1 MNKKFLSAVLF
12 GALLASTTG
21 TFTSCKDYD
30 DDINGLSE
38 RVDAIEKTLADL
50 NTKFGSLAYVKS
62 VSFAGGELVVTDQDG
77 KPERFSIPD
86 KNTTYSLEINQS
98 TEGDATT
105 VTIVL
110 KDGDGKV
117 VSSKSFTLT
126 DKDTITEDTT
136 LDPSLFWIDEN
147 GVIWYGLKT
156 DKDNCIKTGVTVP
169 LHDKTSVAIV
179 ETKVGEA
186 GPVVGWDITIDN
198 VTTHLSVLDALSIT
212 SFSWIPEDYYNG
224 IEAVAFGSYSYNK
237 VVGTANADTTYTAT
251 GDETLSS
258 FPGEANFYINPSSA
272 SLAQIRGGAEG
283 ATVLYKGAT
292 NHTTRSADIDAKA
305 TLSMSD
311 GILTASIVADMN
323 HAETAAEK
331 LDMLALRMT
340 ATNGQTFTTNYFA
353 VYNQE
358 EEVSFTLVDNC
369 KLEGKAIQETDKLA
383 TKWSDVKGQ
392 TAKIDANNVAL
403 AGNAHLVQALSYKD
417 AKEGVDLNE
426 YVAVA
431 MTKGDESE
439 IVNLAAKKL
448 SIEYVLCKY
457 DVDGTDQIN
466 YAILNGSTLKATNYE
481 DDSETCIGKTP
492 IVKAIVKDTNND
504 NAVVAVAYIKF
515 LYVGN
520 EWTVSKN
527 FIAPVSETKVLDWD
541 CFEDPVM
548 TSTTTVKYMS
558 TEVYP
563 KVGSELGLTA
573 LSKKEFA
580 TIYQFVAEQGDVPTE
595 FKSANIISITEI
607 AGAEN
612 NADNRQVK
620 FDIDEDAIKKVN
632 KDGTYTFYGVY
643 KKTDAAAAASSQYRQ
658 YPVYVAIPFVVKVQ
672 NYPTLANGRIKNVN
686 DYRIAQAWENGFA
699 ICKGSKETDNGAAL
713 YLDLNEA
720 IDLTAFK
727 TANNAV
733 KYELNIV
740 DPATGAVAMLGNEWC
755 NTHGA
760 NLDWIVLTKQ
770 LTNEEE
776 VIVPVKVYAVLCN
789 NDKIETGTVNV
800 KFVNPAKISLSKD
813 IINVKDGTEAYTT
826 EDLKKY
832 ITITSSKD
840 SSVELYK
847 DGALTTAGEK
857 ILGKSANVTINLA
870 KGSVIPTQWEN
881 KFTLNVTAGTV
892 TWNLEGQNTL
902 AKGQNATCDITFTIE
917 YGKVKPNQAL
927 PSCSNSSPVLGG
939 GKLTGKFTI
948 KAWNAEEF
956 PTE

>member
-105 VTIVL
+105 VTVIL

-126 DKDTITEDTT
+126 DKDTITDT
-136 LDPSLFWIDEN
+136 LDPSLFWMDES

-212 SFSWIPEDYYNG
+212 SFSWIPKDYYNG

-237 VVGTANADTTYTAT
+237 VVGTETADTTYTAT

-272 SLAQIRGGAEG
+272 SLAQIKGGAEG

-292 NHTTRSADIDAKA
+292 NHTTRADIGATA
-305 TLSMSD
+305 TLSKTD
-311 GILTASIVADMN
+311 GILTASIVGDMN
-323 HAETAAEK
+323 QAETDPNA

-340 ATNGQTFTTNYFA
+340 TTNGQTFTTNYFA
-353 VYNQE
+353 VYNQK

-369 KLEGKAIQETDKLA
+369 KLEGEAIKDADKLS
-383 TKWSDVKGQ
+383 TQWSNVKEQ
-392 TAKIDANNVAL
+392 AAVIDANNVAES
-403 AGNAHLVQALSYKD
+403 GNAHLVQALQYNE
-417 AKEGVDLNE
+417 AIAGVDLNK

-431 MTKGDESE
+431 MTKGDKSE

-457 DVDGTDQIN
+457 DVEGTDQIN
-466 YAILNGSTLKATNYE
+466 YATLEGSTLKAVNYE
-481 DDSETCIGKTP
+481 GVNMSCIGKTP
-492 IVKAIVKDTNND
+492 IVKAIVKDTNNG

-527 FIAPVSETKVLDWD
+527 YTAPVSETKVLDWD
-541 CFEDPVM
+541 CFEDPAM
-548 TSTTTVKYMS
+548 NYTTTVKYMS

-563 KVGSELGLTA
+563 KVGSELGLNA

-580 TIYQFVAEQGDVPTE
+580 TIYQFVADQADVPTE
-595 FKSANIISITEI
+595 FKSTNITSITEI
-607 AGAEN
+607 TGTEN

-620 FDIDEDAIKKVN
+620 FDIDEDAIKEVN

-658 YPVYVAIPFVVKVQ
+658 YPVYVAIPYVVKVQ

-733 KYELNIV
+733 KYELDIV
-740 DPATGAVAMLGNEWC
+740 DPETGAVAMLGNEWC

-760 NLDWIVLTKQ
+760 DLDWIVLKKQ

-800 KFVNPAKISLSKD
+800 KFVNPAKVSLSKN

-857 ILGKSANVTINLA
+857 ILGKSANVSINLA

-881 KFTLNVTAGTV
+881 KFTLNADGTV

-917 YGKVKPNQAL
+917 YGKVKPSQVITD
-927 PSCSNSSPVLGG
+927 CTETSPVLGG

-948 KAWNAEEF
+948 KAWNADEF
-956 PTE
+956 PVE

>member
-105 VTIVL
+105 VTVIL

-126 DKDTITEDTT
+126 DKDTITDT
-136 LDPSLFWIDEN
+136 LDPSLFWMDES

-212 SFSWIPEDYYNG
+212 SFSWIPKDYYNG
-224 IEAVAFGSYSYNK
+224 IEAVAFGSYSYSK
-237 VVGTANADTTYTAT
+237 VVGTETADTTYTAT

-272 SLAQIRGGAEG
+272 SLAQIKGGAEG

-292 NHTTRSADIDAKA
+292 NHTTRADIGATA
-305 TLSMSD
+305 TLSKTD
-311 GILTASIVADMN
+311 GILTASIVGDMN
-323 HAETAAEK
+323 QAETDPNA

-340 ATNGQTFTTNYFA
+340 TTNGQTFTTNYFA
-353 VYNQE
+353 VYNQK

-369 KLEGKAIQETDKLA
+369 KLEGEAIKDADKLS
-383 TKWSDVKGQ
+383 TQWSNVKEQ
-392 TAKIDANNVAL
+392 AAVIDANNVAES
-403 AGNAHLVQALSYKD
+403 GNAHLVQALQYNE
-417 AKEGVDLNE
+417 AIAGVDLNK

-431 MTKGDESE
+431 MTKGDKSE

-457 DVDGTDQIN
+457 DVEGTDQIN
-466 YAILNGSTLKATNYE
+466 YATLEGSTLKAVNYE
-481 DDSETCIGKTP
+481 GVNMSCIGKTP
-492 IVKAIVKDTNND
+492 IVKAIVKDTNNG

-527 FIAPVSETKVLDWD
+527 YTAPVSETKVLDWD
-541 CFEDPVM
+541 CFEDPAM
-548 TSTTTVKYMS
+548 NYTTTVKYMS

-563 KVGSELGLTA
+563 KVGSELGLNA

-580 TIYQFVAEQGDVPTE
+580 TIYQFVADQADVPTE
-595 FKSANIISITEI
+595 FKSTNITSITEI
-607 AGAEN
+607 TGAEN

-620 FDIDEDAIKKVN
+620 FDIDEDAIKEVN

-658 YPVYVAIPFVVKVQ
+658 YPVYVAIPYVVKVQ

-733 KYELNIV
+733 KYELDIV
-740 DPATGAVAMLGNEWC
+740 DPETGAVAMLGNEWC

-760 NLDWIVLTKQ
+760 DLDWIVLKKQ

-813 IINVKDGTEAYTT
+813 IINVQDGIEAYTT

-847 DGALTTAGEK
+847 DGALTEAGKK
-857 ILGKSANVTINLA
+857 ILGVEANVTINLA

-881 KFTLNVTAGTV
+881 KFTLNTDGTV

-917 YGKVKPNQAL
+917 YGKVKPSQVIKDCVL
-927 PSCSNSSPVLGG
+927 TTPVLGG

-948 KAWNAEEF
+948 KAWNADEF
-956 PTE
+956 PVE

>member
-105 VTIVL
+105 VTVIL

-126 DKDTITEDTT
+126 DKDTITDT
-136 LDPSLFWIDEN
+136 LDPSLFWMDES

-212 SFSWIPEDYYNG
+212 SFSWIPKDYYNG

-237 VVGTANADTTYTAT
+237 VVGTETADTTYTAT

-272 SLAQIRGGAEG
+272 SLAQIKGGAEG

-292 NHTTRSADIDAKA
+292 NHTTRADIGATA
-305 TLSMSD
+305 TLSKTD
-311 GILTASIVADMN
+311 GILTASIVGDMN
-323 HAETAAEK
+323 QAETDPNA

-340 ATNGQTFTTNYFA
+340 TTNGQTFTTNYFA
-353 VYNQE
+353 VYNQK

-369 KLEGKAIQETDKLA
+369 KLEGEAIKDADKLS
-383 TKWSDVKGQ
+383 TQWSNVKEQ
-392 TAKIDANNVAL
+392 AAVIDANNVAES
-403 AGNAHLVQALSYKD
+403 GNAHLVQALQYNE
-417 AKEGVDLNE
+417 AIAGVDLNK

-431 MTKGDESE
+431 MTKGDKSE

-457 DVDGTDQIN
+457 DVEGTDQIN
-466 YAILNGSTLKATNYE
+466 YATLEGSTLKAVNYE
-481 DDSETCIGKTP
+481 GVNMSCIGKTP
-492 IVKAIVKDTNND
+492 IVKAIVKDTNNG

-527 FIAPVSETKVLDWD
+527 YTAPVSETKVLDWD
-541 CFEDPVM
+541 CFEDPAM
-548 TSTTTVKYMS
+548 NYTTTVKYMS

-563 KVGSELGLTA
+563 KVGSELGLNA

-580 TIYQFVAEQGDVPTE
+580 TIYQFVADQADVPTE
-595 FKSANIISITEI
+595 FKSTNITSITEI
-607 AGAEN
+607 TGAEN

-620 FDIDEDAIKKVN
+620 FDIDEDAIKEVN

-658 YPVYVAIPFVVKVQ
+658 YPVYVAIPYVVKVQ

-733 KYELNIV
+733 KYELDIV
-740 DPATGAVAMLGNEWC
+740 DPETGAVAMLGNEWC

-760 NLDWIVLTKQ
+760 DLDWIVLKKQ

-800 KFVNPAKISLSKD
+800 KFVNPAKVSLSKN

-881 KFTLNVTAGTV
+881 KFTLNADGTV

-917 YGKVKPNQAL
+917 YGKVKPSQVITD
-927 PSCSNSSPVLGG
+927 CTETSPVLGG

-948 KAWNAEEF
+948 KAWNADEF
-956 PTE
+956 PVE

>member
-105 VTIVL
+105 VTVIL

-126 DKDTITEDTT
+126 DKDTITDT
-136 LDPSLFWIDEN
+136 LDPSLFWMDES

-212 SFSWIPEDYYNG
+212 SFSWIPKDYYNG

-237 VVGTANADTTYTAT
+237 VVGTETADTTYTAT

-272 SLAQIRGGAEG
+272 SLAQIKGGAEG

-292 NHTTRSADIDAKA
+292 NHTTRADIGATA
-305 TLSMSD
+305 TLSKTD
-311 GILTASIVADMN
+311 GILTASIVGDMN
-323 HAETAAEK
+323 QAETDPNA

-340 ATNGQTFTTNYFA
+340 TTNGQTFTTNYFA
-353 VYNQE
+353 VYNQK

-369 KLEGKAIQETDKLA
+369 KLEGEAIKDADKLS
-383 TKWSDVKGQ
+383 TQWSNVKEQ
-392 TAKIDANNVAL
+392 AAVIDANNVAES
-403 AGNAHLVQALSYKD
+403 GNAHLVQALQYNE
-417 AKEGVDLNE
+417 AIAGVDLNK

-431 MTKGDESE
+431 MTKGDKSE

-457 DVDGTDQIN
+457 DVEGTDQIN
-466 YAILNGSTLKATNYE
+466 YATLEGSTLKAVNYE
-481 DDSETCIGKTP
+481 GVNMSCIGKTP
-492 IVKAIVKDTNND
+492 IVKAIVKDTNNG

-527 FIAPVSETKVLDWD
+527 YTAPVSETKVLDWD
-541 CFEDPVM
+541 CFEDPAM
-548 TSTTTVKYMS
+548 NYTTTVKYMS

-563 KVGSELGLTA
+563 KVGSELGLNA

-580 TIYQFVAEQGDVPTE
+580 TIYQFVADQADVPTE
-595 FKSANIISITEI
+595 FKSTNITSITEI
-607 AGAEN
+607 TGAEN

-620 FDIDEDAIKKVN
+620 FDIDEDAIKEVN

-658 YPVYVAIPFVVKVQ
+658 YPVYVAIPYVVKVQ

-733 KYELNIV
+733 KYELDIV
-740 DPATGAVAMLGNEWC
+740 DPETGAVAMLGNEWC

-760 NLDWIVLTKQ
+760 DLDWIVLKKQ

-813 IINVKDGTEAYTT
+813 IINVQDGIEAYTT

-847 DGALTTAGEK
+847 DGALTEAGKK
-857 ILGKSANVTINLA
+857 ILGVEANVTINLA

-881 KFTLNVTAGTV
+881 KFTLNTDGTV

-917 YGKVKPNQAL
+917 YGKVKPSQVIKDCVL
-927 PSCSNSSPVLGG
+927 TTPVLGG

-948 KAWNAEEF
+948 KAWNADEF
-956 PTE
+956 PVE

>member
-105 VTIVL
+105 VTVIL

-126 DKDTITEDTT
+126 DKDTITDT
-136 LDPSLFWIDEN
+136 LDPSLFWMDES

-212 SFSWIPEDYYNG
+212 SFSWIPKDYYNG

-237 VVGTANADTTYTAT
+237 VVGTETADTTYTAT

-272 SLAQIRGGAEG
+272 SLAQIKGGAEG

-292 NHTTRSADIDAKA
+292 NHTTRADIGATA
-305 TLSMSD
+305 TLSKTD
-311 GILTASIVADMN
+311 GILTASIVGDMN
-323 HAETAAEK
+323 QAETDPNA

-340 ATNGQTFTTNYFA
+340 TTNGQTFTTNYFA
-353 VYNQE
+353 VYNQK

-369 KLEGKAIQETDKLA
+369 KLEGEAIKDADKLS
-383 TKWSDVKGQ
+383 TQWSNVKEQ
-392 TAKIDANNVAL
+392 AAVIDANNVAES
-403 AGNAHLVQALSYKD
+403 GNAHLVQALQYNE
-417 AKEGVDLNE
+417 AIAGVDLNK

-431 MTKGDESE
+431 MTKGDKSE

-457 DVDGTDQIN
+457 DVEGTDQIN
-466 YAILNGSTLKATNYE
+466 YATLEGSTLKAVNYE
-481 DDSETCIGKTP
+481 GVNMSCIGKTP
-492 IVKAIVKDTNND
+492 IVKAIVKDTNNG

-527 FIAPVSETKVLDWD
+527 YTAPVSETKVLDWD
-541 CFEDPVM
+541 CFEDPAM
-548 TSTTTVKYMS
+548 NYTTTVKYMS

-563 KVGSELGLTA
+563 KVGSELGLNA

-580 TIYQFVAEQGDVPTE
+580 TIYQFVADQADVPTE
-595 FKSANIISITEI
+595 FKSTNITSITEI
-607 AGAEN
+607 TGAEN

-620 FDIDEDAIKKVN
+620 FDIDEDAIKEVN

-643 KKTDAAAAASSQYRQ
+643 KKTDAAAAASSSQYRQ
-658 YPVYVAIPFVVKVQ
+658 YPVYVAIPYVVKVQ

-733 KYELNIV
+733 KYELDIV
-740 DPATGAVAMLGNEWC
+740 DPETGAVAMLGNEWC

-760 NLDWIVLTKQ
+760 DLDWIVLKKQ

-857 ILGKSANVTINLA
+857 ILGKSANVSINLA

-881 KFTLNVTAGTV
+881 KFTLNADGTV

-917 YGKVKPNQAL
+917 YGKVKPSQVITD
-927 PSCSNSSPVLGG
+927 CTETSPVLGG

-948 KAWNAEEF
+948 KAWNADEF
-956 PTE
+956 PVE

>member
-1 MNKKFLSAVLF
+1 M
-12 GALLASTTG
+12 
-21 TFTSCKDYD
+21 
-30 DDINGLSE
+30 
-38 RVDAIEKTLADL
+38 
-50 NTKFGSLAYVKS
+50 
-62 VSFAGGELVVTDQDG
+62 
-77 KPERFSIPD
+77 
-86 KNTTYSLEINQS
+86 
-98 TEGDATT
+98 
-105 VTIVL
+105 
-110 KDGDGKV
+110 

-136 LDPSLFWIDEN
+136 LDPSLFWMDES

-169 LHDKTSVAIV
+169 LHEKTAVTIV
-179 ETKVGEA
+179 ENKVGEA

-212 SFSWIPEDYYNG
+212 SFSWIPKDYYNG

-237 VVGTANADTTYTAT
+237 VVGTETADTTYTAT

-272 SLAQIRGGAEG
+272 SLAQIKGGAEG

-292 NHTTRSADIDAKA
+292 NHTTRADIGATA
-305 TLSMSD
+305 TLSKTD
-311 GILTASIVADMN
+311 GILTASIVGDMN
-323 HAETAAEK
+323 QAETDPNA

-340 ATNGQTFTTNYFA
+340 TTNGQTFTTNYFA
-353 VYNQE
+353 VYNQK

-369 KLEGKAIQETDKLA
+369 KLEGEAIKDADKLS
-383 TKWSDVKGQ
+383 TQWSNVKEQ
-392 TAKIDANNVAL
+392 AAVIDANNVAES
-403 AGNAHLVQALSYKD
+403 GNAHLVQALQYNE
-417 AKEGVDLNE
+417 AIAGVDLNK

-431 MTKGDESE
+431 MTKGGKSE

-457 DVDGTDQIN
+457 DVEGTDQIN
-466 YAILNGSTLKATNYE
+466 YATLEGSTLKAVNYE
-481 DDSETCIGKTP
+481 GVNMSCIGKTP
-492 IVKAIVKDTNND
+492 IVKAIVKDTNNG

-527 FIAPVSETKVLDWD
+527 YTAPVSETKVLDWD
-541 CFEDPVM
+541 CFEDPAM
-548 TSTTTVKYMS
+548 NYTTTVKYMS

-563 KVGSELGLTA
+563 KVGSELGLNA

-580 TIYQFVAEQGDVPTE
+580 TIYQFVADQADVPTE
-595 FKSANIISITEI
+595 FKSTNITSITEI
-607 AGAEN
+607 TGAEN

-620 FDIDEDAIKKVN
+620 FDIDEDAIKEVN

-658 YPVYVAIPFVVKVQ
+658 YPVYVAIPYVVKVQ
-672 NYPTLANGRIKNVN
+672 NYPTLANGRIKDVN

-733 KYELNIV
+733 KYELDIV

-760 NLDWIVLTKQ
+760 DLDWIVLKKQ

-813 IINVKDGTEAYTT
+813 IINVQDGIEAYTT

-840 SSVELYK
+840 SSVELYT
-847 DGALTTAGEK
+847 DGALTEAGKK
-857 ILGKSANVTINLA
+857 ILGVEANVTINLA

-881 KFTLNVTAGTV
+881 KFTLNKNGTV

-902 AKGQNATCDITFTIE
+902 AKGRNATCDITFTIE
-917 YGKVKPNQAL
+917 YGKVKPSQVITD
-927 PSCSNSSPVLGG
+927 CEETSPVLGG

-948 KAWNAEEF
+948 KAWNADEF
-956 PTE
+956 PVE

>member
-105 VTIVL
+105 VTFIL

-136 LDPSLFWIDEN
+136 LDPSLFWMDES

-169 LHDKTSVAIV
+169 LHEKTAVTIV
-179 ETKVGEA
+179 ENKVGEA

-212 SFSWIPEDYYNG
+212 SFSWIPKDYYNG

-237 VVGTANADTTYTAT
+237 VVGTETADTTYTAT

-272 SLAQIRGGAEG
+272 SLAQIKGGAEG

-292 NHTTRSADIDAKA
+292 NHTTRADIGATA
-305 TLSMSD
+305 TLSKTD
-311 GILTASIVADMN
+311 GILTASIVGDMN
-323 HAETAAEK
+323 QAETDPNA

-340 ATNGQTFTTNYFA
+340 TTNGQTFTTNYFA
-353 VYNQE
+353 VYNQK

-369 KLEGKAIQETDKLA
+369 KLEGEAIKDADKLS
-383 TKWSDVKGQ
+383 TQWSNVKEQ
-392 TAKIDANNVAL
+392 AAVIDANNVAES
-403 AGNAHLVQALSYKD
+403 GNAHLVQALQYNE
-417 AKEGVDLNE
+417 AIAGVDLNK

-431 MTKGDESE
+431 MTKGGKSE

-457 DVDGTDQIN
+457 DVEGTDQIN
-466 YAILNGSTLKATNYE
+466 YATLEGSTLKAVNYE
-481 DDSETCIGKTP
+481 GVNMSCIGKTP
-492 IVKAIVKDTNND
+492 IVKAIVKDTNNG

-527 FIAPVSETKVLDWD
+527 YTAPVSETKVLDWD
-541 CFEDPVM
+541 CFEDPAM
-548 TSTTTVKYMS
+548 NYTTTVKYMS

-563 KVGSELGLTA
+563 KVGSELGLNA

-580 TIYQFVAEQGDVPTE
+580 TIYQFVADQADVPTE
-595 FKSANIISITEI
+595 FKSTNITSITEI
-607 AGAEN
+607 TGAEN

-620 FDIDEDAIKKVN
+620 FDIDEDAIKEVN

-658 YPVYVAIPFVVKVQ
+658 YPVYVAIPYVVKVQ
-672 NYPTLANGRIKNVN
+672 NYPTLANGRIKDVN

-733 KYELNIV
+733 KYELDIV

-760 NLDWIVLTKQ
+760 DLDWIVLKKQ

-813 IINVKDGTEAYTT
+813 IINVQDGIEAYTT

-840 SSVELYK
+840 SSVELYT
-847 DGALTTAGEK
+847 DGALTEAGKK
-857 ILGKSANVTINLA
+857 ILGVEANVTINLA

-881 KFTLNVTAGTV
+881 KFTLNKNGTV

-902 AKGQNATCDITFTIE
+902 AKGRNATCDITFTIE
-917 YGKVKPNQAL
+917 YGKVKPSQVITD
-927 PSCSNSSPVLGG
+927 CEETSPVLGG

-948 KAWNAEEF
+948 KAWNADEF
-956 PTE
+956 PVE

>member
-105 VTIVL
+105 VTVIL

-126 DKDTITEDTT
+126 DKDTITDT
-136 LDPSLFWIDEN
+136 LDPSLFWMDES

-169 LHDKTSVAIV
+169 LHEKTAVTIV
-179 ETKVGEA
+179 ENKVGEA

-212 SFSWIPEDYYNG
+212 SFSWIPKDYYNG

-237 VVGTANADTTYTAT
+237 VVGTETADTTYTAT

-272 SLAQIRGGAEG
+272 SLAQIKGGAEG

-292 NHTTRSADIDAKA
+292 NHTTRADIGATA
-305 TLSMSD
+305 TLSKTD
-311 GILTASIVADMN
+311 GILTASIVGDMN
-323 HAETAAEK
+323 QAETDPNA

-340 ATNGQTFTTNYFA
+340 TTNGQTFTTNYFA
-353 VYNQE
+353 VYNQK

-369 KLEGKAIQETDKLA
+369 KLEGETIKDADKLS
-383 TKWSDVKGQ
+383 TQWSNVKEQ
-392 TAKIDANNVAL
+392 AAVIDANNVAES
-403 AGNAHLVQALSYKD
+403 GNAHLVQALQYNE
-417 AKEGVDLNE
+417 AIAGVDLNK

-431 MTKGDESE
+431 MTKGDKSE

-457 DVDGTDQIN
+457 DVEGTDQIN
-466 YAILNGSTLKATNYE
+466 YATLEGSTLKAVNYE
-481 DDSETCIGKTP
+481 GVNMSCIGKTP
-492 IVKAIVKDTNND
+492 IVKAIVKDTNNG

-527 FIAPVSETKVLDWD
+527 YTAPVSETKVLDWD
-541 CFEDPVM
+541 CFENTAM
-548 TSTTTVKYMS
+548 NYTTTVKYMS

-563 KVGSELGLTA
+563 KVGSELGLNA

-580 TIYQFVAEQGDVPTE
+580 TIYQFVANQADVPTE
-595 FKSANIISITEI
+595 FKSTNITSITEI
-607 AGAEN
+607 TGAEN

-620 FDIDEDAIKKVN
+620 FDIDEDAIKEVN
-632 KDGTYTFYGVY
+632 EDGTYTFYGVY

-658 YPVYVAIPFVVKVQ
+658 YPVYVAIPYVVKVQ

-733 KYELNIV
+733 KYELDIV
-740 DPATGAVAMLGNEWC
+740 DPETGAVAMLGNEWC

-760 NLDWIVLTKQ
+760 DLDWIVLKKQ

-813 IINVKDGTEAYTT
+813 IINVQDGIEAYTT
-826 EDLKKY
+826 ENLKKY

-847 DGALTTAGEK
+847 DGALTEAGKK
-857 ILGKSANVTINLA
+857 ILGAEANVTINLV
-870 KGSVIPTQWEN
+870 KGSVNPVQWEN
-881 KFTLNVTAGTV
+881 KFTLNADGTV

-917 YGKVKPNQAL
+917 YGKVKPSQVITD
-927 PSCSNSSPVLGG
+927 CTETSPVLGG

-948 KAWNAEEF
+948 KAWNADEF
-956 PTE
+956 PVE

>member
-1 MNKKFLSAVLF
+1 ML
-12 GALLASTTG
+12 
-21 TFTSCKDYD
+21 
-30 DDINGLSE
+30 
-38 RVDAIEKTLADL
+38 
-50 NTKFGSLAYVKS
+50 
-62 VSFAGGELVVTDQDG
+62 GGELVVTDQDG

-105 VTIVL
+105 VTVIL

-136 LDPSLFWIDEN
+136 LDPSLFWMDES

-169 LHDKTSVAIV
+169 LHEKTAVTIV
-179 ETKVGEA
+179 ENKVGEA

-212 SFSWIPEDYYNG
+212 SFSWIPKDYYNG

-237 VVGTANADTTYTAT
+237 VVGTETADTTYTAT

-272 SLAQIRGGAEG
+272 SLAQIKGGAEG

-292 NHTTRSADIDAKA
+292 NHTTRADIGATA
-305 TLSMSD
+305 TLSKTD
-311 GILTASIVADMN
+311 GILTASIVGDMN
-323 HAETAAEK
+323 QAETDPNA

-340 ATNGQTFTTNYFA
+340 TTNGQTFTTNYFA
-353 VYNQE
+353 VYNQK

-369 KLEGKAIQETDKLA
+369 KLEGEAIKDADKLS
-383 TKWSDVKGQ
+383 TQWSNVKEQ
-392 TAKIDANNVAL
+392 AAVIDANNVAES
-403 AGNAHLVQALSYKD
+403 GNAHLVQALQYNE
-417 AKEGVDLNE
+417 AIAGVDLNK

-431 MTKGDESE
+431 MTKGGKSE

-457 DVDGTDQIN
+457 DVEGTDQIN
-466 YAILNGSTLKATNYE
+466 YATLEGSTLKAVNYE
-481 DDSETCIGKTP
+481 GVNMSCIGKTP
-492 IVKAIVKDTNND
+492 IVKAIVKDTNNG

-527 FIAPVSETKVLDWD
+527 YTAPVSETKVLDWD
-541 CFEDPVM
+541 CFEDPAM
-548 TSTTTVKYMS
+548 NYTTTVKYMS

-563 KVGSELGLTA
+563 KVGSELGLNA

-580 TIYQFVAEQGDVPTE
+580 TIYQFVADQADVPTE
-595 FKSANIISITEI
+595 FKSTNITSITEI
-607 AGAEN
+607 TGAEN

-620 FDIDEDAIKKVN
+620 FDIDEDAIKEVN

-658 YPVYVAIPFVVKVQ
+658 YPVYVAIPYVVKVQ
-672 NYPTLANGRIKNVN
+672 NYPTLANGRIKDVN

-733 KYELNIV
+733 KYELDIV

-760 NLDWIVLTKQ
+760 DLDWIVLKKQ

-813 IINVKDGTEAYTT
+813 IINVQDGIEAYTT

-840 SSVELYK
+840 SSVELYT
-847 DGALTTAGEK
+847 DGALTEAGKK
-857 ILGKSANVTINLA
+857 ILGVEANVTINLA

-881 KFTLNVTAGTV
+881 KFTLNKNGTV

-902 AKGQNATCDITFTIE
+902 AKGRNATCDITFTIE
-917 YGKVKPNQAL
+917 YGKVKPSQVITD
-927 PSCSNSSPVLGG
+927 CEETSPVLGG

-948 KAWNAEEF
+948 KAWNADEF
-956 PTE
+956 PVE

>member
-1 MNKKFLSAVLF
+1 ML
-12 GALLASTTG
+12 
-21 TFTSCKDYD
+21 
-30 DDINGLSE
+30 
-38 RVDAIEKTLADL
+38 
-50 NTKFGSLAYVKS
+50 
-62 VSFAGGELVVTDQDG
+62 GGELVVTDQDG

-105 VTIVL
+105 VTVIL

-126 DKDTITEDTT
+126 DKDTITDT
-136 LDPSLFWIDEN
+136 LDPSLFWMDES

-212 SFSWIPEDYYNG
+212 SFSWIPKDYYNG
-224 IEAVAFGSYSYNK
+224 IEAVAFGSYSYSK
-237 VVGTANADTTYTAT
+237 VVGTETADTTYTAT

-272 SLAQIRGGAEG
+272 SLAQIKGGAEG

-292 NHTTRSADIDAKA
+292 NHTTRADIGATA
-305 TLSMSD
+305 TLSKTD
-311 GILTASIVADMN
+311 GILTASIVGDMN
-323 HAETAAEK
+323 QAETDPNA

-340 ATNGQTFTTNYFA
+340 TTNGQTFTTNYFA
-353 VYNQE
+353 VYNQK

-369 KLEGKAIQETDKLA
+369 KLEGEAIKDADKLS
-383 TKWSDVKGQ
+383 TQWSNVKEQ
-392 TAKIDANNVAL
+392 AAVIDANNVAES
-403 AGNAHLVQALSYKD
+403 GNAHLVQALQYNE
-417 AKEGVDLNE
+417 AIAGVDLNK

-431 MTKGDESE
+431 MTKGDKSE

-457 DVDGTDQIN
+457 DVEGTDQIN
-466 YAILNGSTLKATNYE
+466 YATLEGSTLKAVNYE
-481 DDSETCIGKTP
+481 GVNMSCIGKTP
-492 IVKAIVKDTNND
+492 IVKAIVKDTNNG

-527 FIAPVSETKVLDWD
+527 YTAPVSETKVLDWD
-541 CFEDPVM
+541 CFEDPAM
-548 TSTTTVKYMS
+548 NYTTTVKYMS

-563 KVGSELGLTA
+563 KVGSELGLNA

-580 TIYQFVAEQGDVPTE
+580 TIYQFVADQADVPTE
-595 FKSANIISITEI
+595 FKSTNITSITEI
-607 AGAEN
+607 TGAEN

-620 FDIDEDAIKKVN
+620 FDIDEDAIKEVN

-658 YPVYVAIPFVVKVQ
+658 YPVYVAIPYVVKVQ

-733 KYELNIV
+733 KYELDIV
-740 DPATGAVAMLGNEWC
+740 DPETGAVAMLGNEWC

-760 NLDWIVLTKQ
+760 DLDWIVLKKQ

-813 IINVKDGTEAYTT
+813 IINVQDGIEAYTT

-847 DGALTTAGEK
+847 DGALTEAGKK
-857 ILGKSANVTINLA
+857 ILGVEANVTINLA

-881 KFTLNVTAGTV
+881 KFTLNTDGTV

-917 YGKVKPNQAL
+917 YGKVKPSQVIKDCVL
-927 PSCSNSSPVLGG
+927 TTPVLGG

-948 KAWNAEEF
+948 KAWNADEF
-956 PTE
+956 PVE

>member
-1 MNKKFLSAVLF
+1 MNKKFLNAVLF
-12 GALLASTTG
+12 GALLASSTG

-105 VTIVL
+105 VTVIL

-136 LDPSLFWIDEN
+136 LDPSLFWMDES

-169 LHDKTSVAIV
+169 LHEKTAVTIV
-179 ETKVGEA
+179 ENKVGEA

-212 SFSWIPEDYYNG
+212 SFSWIPKDYYNG

-237 VVGTANADTTYTAT
+237 VVGTETADTTYTAT

-272 SLAQIRGGAEG
+272 SLAQIKGGAEG

-292 NHTTRSADIDAKA
+292 NHTTRADIGATA
-305 TLSMSD
+305 TLSKTD
-311 GILTASIVADMN
+311 GILTASIVGDMN
-323 HAETAAEK
+323 QAETDPNA

-340 ATNGQTFTTNYFA
+340 TTNGQTFTTNYFA
-353 VYNQE
+353 VYNQK

-369 KLEGKAIQETDKLA
+369 KLEGEAIKDADKLS
-383 TKWSDVKGQ
+383 TQWSNVKEQ
-392 TAKIDANNVAL
+392 AAVIDANNVAES
-403 AGNAHLVQALSYKD
+403 GNAHLVQALQYNE
-417 AKEGVDLNE
+417 AIAGVDLNK

-431 MTKGDESE
+431 MTKGGKSE

-457 DVDGTDQIN
+457 DVEGTDQIN
-466 YAILNGSTLKATNYE
+466 YATLEGSTLKAVNYE
-481 DDSETCIGKTP
+481 GVNMSCIGKTP
-492 IVKAIVKDTNND
+492 IVKAIVKDTNNG

-527 FIAPVSETKVLDWD
+527 YTAPVSETKVLDWD
-541 CFEDPVM
+541 CFEDPAM
-548 TSTTTVKYMS
+548 NYTTTVKYMS

-563 KVGSELGLTA
+563 KVGSELGLNA

-580 TIYQFVAEQGDVPTE
+580 TIYQFVADQADVPTE
-595 FKSANIISITEI
+595 FKSTNITSITEI
-607 AGAEN
+607 TGAEN

-620 FDIDEDAIKKVN
+620 FDIDEDAIKEVN

-658 YPVYVAIPFVVKVQ
+658 YPVYVAIPYVVKVQ
-672 NYPTLANGRIKNVN
+672 NYPTLANGRIKDVN

-733 KYELNIV
+733 KYELDIV

-760 NLDWIVLTKQ
+760 DLDWIVLKKQ

-813 IINVKDGTEAYTT
+813 IINVQDGIEAYTT

-840 SSVELYK
+840 SSVELYT
-847 DGALTTAGEK
+847 DGALTEAGKK
-857 ILGKSANVTINLA
+857 ILGVEANVTINLA

-881 KFTLNVTAGTV
+881 KFTLNKNGTV

-902 AKGQNATCDITFTIE
+902 AKGRNATCDITFTIE
-917 YGKVKPNQAL
+917 YGKVKPSQVITD
-927 PSCSNSSPVLGG
+927 CEETSPVLGG

-948 KAWNAEEF
+948 KAWNADEF
-956 PTE
+956 PVE

>member
-62 VSFAGGELVVTDQDG
+62 VSFAGGELVVMDQDG

-105 VTIVL
+105 VTVIL

-126 DKDTITEDTT
+126 DKDTITDT
-136 LDPSLFWIDEN
+136 LDPSLFWMDES

-212 SFSWIPEDYYNG
+212 SFSWIPKDYYNG

-237 VVGTANADTTYTAT
+237 VVGTETADTTYTAT

-272 SLAQIRGGAEG
+272 SLAQIKGGAEG
-283 ATVLYKGAT
+283 ATVLYKGTT
-292 NHTTRSADIDAKA
+292 NHTTRADIGATA
-305 TLSMSD
+305 TLSKTD
-311 GILTASIVADMN
+311 GILTASIVGDMN
-323 HAETAAEK
+323 QAETDPNA

-340 ATNGQTFTTNYFA
+340 TTNGQTFTTNYFA
-353 VYNQE
+353 VYNQK

-369 KLEGKAIQETDKLA
+369 KLEGEAIKDADKLS
-383 TKWSDVKGQ
+383 TQWSNVKEQ
-392 TAKIDANNVAL
+392 AAVIDANNVAES
-403 AGNAHLVQALSYKD
+403 GNAHLVQALQYNE
-417 AKEGVDLNE
+417 AIAGVDLNK

-431 MTKGDESE
+431 MTKGDKSE

-457 DVDGTDQIN
+457 DVEGTDQIN
-466 YAILNGSTLKATNYE
+466 YATLEGSTLKAVNYE
-481 DDSETCIGKTP
+481 GVNMSCIGKTP
-492 IVKAIVKDTNND
+492 IVKAIVKDTNNG

-527 FIAPVSETKVLDWD
+527 YTAPVSETKVLDWD
-541 CFEDPVM
+541 CFEDPAM
-548 TSTTTVKYMS
+548 NYTTTVKYMS

-563 KVGSELGLTA
+563 KVGSELGLNA

-580 TIYQFVAEQGDVPTE
+580 TIYQFVADQADVPTE
-595 FKSANIISITEI
+595 FKSTNITSITEI
-607 AGAEN
+607 TGAEN

-620 FDIDEDAIKKVN
+620 FDIDEDAIKEVN

-658 YPVYVAIPFVVKVQ
+658 YPVYVAIPYVVKVQ

-733 KYELNIV
+733 KYELDIV
-740 DPATGAVAMLGNEWC
+740 DPETGAVAMLGNEWC

-760 NLDWIVLTKQ
+760 DLDWIVLKKQ

-800 KFVNPAKISLSKD
+800 KFVNPAKVSLSKN

-857 ILGKSANVTINLA
+857 ILGKSANVSINLA

-881 KFTLNVTAGTV
+881 KFTLNADGTV

-917 YGKVKPNQAL
+917 YGKVKPSQVITD
-927 PSCSNSSPVLGG
+927 CTETSPVLGG

-948 KAWNAEEF
+948 KAWNADEF
-956 PTE
+956 PVE

>member
-1 MNKKFLSAVLF
+1 M
-12 GALLASTTG
+12 
-21 TFTSCKDYD
+21 
-30 DDINGLSE
+30 
-38 RVDAIEKTLADL
+38 
-50 NTKFGSLAYVKS
+50 
-62 VSFAGGELVVTDQDG
+62 
-77 KPERFSIPD
+77 
-86 KNTTYSLEINQS
+86 
-98 TEGDATT
+98 
-105 VTIVL
+105 
-110 KDGDGKV
+110 
-117 VSSKSFTLT
+117 
-126 DKDTITEDTT
+126 
-136 LDPSLFWIDEN
+136 
-147 GVIWYGLKT
+147 
-156 DKDNCIKTGVTVP
+156 
-169 LHDKTSVAIV
+169 
-179 ETKVGEA
+179 
-186 GPVVGWDITIDN
+186 
-198 VTTHLSVLDALSIT
+198 DALSIT
-212 SFSWIPEDYYNG
+212 SFSWIPKDYYNG

-237 VVGTANADTTYTAT
+237 VVGTETADTTYTAT

-272 SLAQIRGGAEG
+272 SLAQIKGGAEG

-292 NHTTRSADIDAKA
+292 NHTTRADIGATA
-305 TLSMSD
+305 TLSKTD
-311 GILTASIVADMN
+311 GILTASIVGDMN
-323 HAETAAEK
+323 QAETDPNA

-340 ATNGQTFTTNYFA
+340 TTNGQTFTTNYFA
-353 VYNQE
+353 VYNQK

-369 KLEGKAIQETDKLA
+369 KLEGEAIKDADKLS
-383 TKWSDVKGQ
+383 TQWSNVKEQ
-392 TAKIDANNVAL
+392 AAVIDANNVAES
-403 AGNAHLVQALSYKD
+403 GNAHLVQALQYNE
-417 AKEGVDLNE
+417 AIAGVDLNK

-431 MTKGDESE
+431 MTKGGKSE

-457 DVDGTDQIN
+457 DVEGTDQIN
-466 YAILNGSTLKATNYE
+466 YATLEGSTLKAVNYE
-481 DDSETCIGKTP
+481 GVNMSCIGKTP
-492 IVKAIVKDTNND
+492 IVKAIVKDTNNG

-527 FIAPVSETKVLDWD
+527 YTAPVSETKVLDWD
-541 CFEDPVM
+541 CFEDPAM
-548 TSTTTVKYMS
+548 NYTTTVKYMS

-563 KVGSELGLTA
+563 KVGSELGLNA

-580 TIYQFVAEQGDVPTE
+580 TIYQFVADQADVPTE
-595 FKSANIISITEI
+595 FKSTNITSITEI
-607 AGAEN
+607 TGAEN

-620 FDIDEDAIKKVN
+620 FDIDEDAIKEVN

-658 YPVYVAIPFVVKVQ
+658 YPVYVAIPYVVKVQ
-672 NYPTLANGRIKNVN
+672 NYPTLANGRIKDVN

-733 KYELNIV
+733 KYELDIV

-760 NLDWIVLTKQ
+760 DLDWIVLKKQ

-813 IINVKDGTEAYTT
+813 IINVQDGIEAYTT

-840 SSVELYK
+840 SSVELYT
-847 DGALTTAGEK
+847 DGALTEAGKK
-857 ILGKSANVTINLA
+857 ILGVEANVTINLA

-881 KFTLNVTAGTV
+881 KFTLNKNGTV

-902 AKGQNATCDITFTIE
+902 AKGRNATCDITFTIE
-917 YGKVKPNQAL
+917 YGKVKPSQVITD
-927 PSCSNSSPVLGG
+927 CEETSPVLGG

-948 KAWNAEEF
+948 KAWNADEF
-956 PTE
+956 PVE

>member
-1 MNKKFLSAVLF
+1 M
-12 GALLASTTG
+12 
-21 TFTSCKDYD
+21 
-30 DDINGLSE
+30 
-38 RVDAIEKTLADL
+38 
-50 NTKFGSLAYVKS
+50 
-62 VSFAGGELVVTDQDG
+62 
-77 KPERFSIPD
+77 
-86 KNTTYSLEINQS
+86 
-98 TEGDATT
+98 
-105 VTIVL
+105 
-110 KDGDGKV
+110 

-126 DKDTITEDTT
+126 DKDTITDT
-136 LDPSLFWIDEN
+136 LDPSLFWMDES

-212 SFSWIPEDYYNG
+212 SFSWIPKDYYNG

-237 VVGTANADTTYTAT
+237 VVGTETADTTYTAT

-272 SLAQIRGGAEG
+272 SLAQIKGGAEG

-292 NHTTRSADIDAKA
+292 NHTTRADIGATA
-305 TLSMSD
+305 TLSKTD
-311 GILTASIVADMN
+311 GILTASIVGDMN
-323 HAETAAEK
+323 QAETDPNA

-340 ATNGQTFTTNYFA
+340 TTNGQTFTTNYFA
-353 VYNQE
+353 VYNQK

-369 KLEGKAIQETDKLA
+369 KLEGEAIKDADKLS
-383 TKWSDVKGQ
+383 TQWSNVKEQ
-392 TAKIDANNVAL
+392 AAVIDANNVAES
-403 AGNAHLVQALSYKD
+403 GNAHLVQALQYNE
-417 AKEGVDLNE
+417 AIAGVDLNK

-431 MTKGDESE
+431 MTKGDKSE

-457 DVDGTDQIN
+457 DVEGTDQIN
-466 YAILNGSTLKATNYE
+466 YATLEGSTLKAVNYE
-481 DDSETCIGKTP
+481 GVNMSCIGKTP
-492 IVKAIVKDTNND
+492 IVKAIVKDTNNG

-527 FIAPVSETKVLDWD
+527 YTAPVSETKVLDWD
-541 CFEDPVM
+541 CFEDPAM
-548 TSTTTVKYMS
+548 NYTTTVKYMS

-563 KVGSELGLTA
+563 KVGSELGLNA

-580 TIYQFVAEQGDVPTE
+580 TIYQFVADQADVPTE
-595 FKSANIISITEI
+595 FKSTNITSITEI
-607 AGAEN
+607 TGAEN

-620 FDIDEDAIKKVN
+620 FDIDEDAIKEVN

-658 YPVYVAIPFVVKVQ
+658 YPVYVAIPYVVKVQ

-733 KYELNIV
+733 KYELDIV
-740 DPATGAVAMLGNEWC
+740 DPETGAVAMLGNEWC

-760 NLDWIVLTKQ
+760 DLDWIVLKKQ

-800 KFVNPAKISLSKD
+800 KFVNPAKVSLSKN

-857 ILGKSANVTINLA
+857 ILGKSANVSINLA

-881 KFTLNVTAGTV
+881 KFTLNADGTV

-917 YGKVKPNQAL
+917 YGKVKPSQVITD
-927 PSCSNSSPVLGG
+927 CTETSPVLGG

-948 KAWNAEEF
+948 KAWNADEF
-956 PTE
+956 PVE

>member
-1 MNKKFLSAVLF
+1 MNKKFLNAVLF
-12 GALLASTTG
+12 GALLASSTG

-105 VTIVL
+105 VTVIL

-126 DKDTITEDTT
+126 DKDTITDT
-136 LDPSLFWIDEN
+136 LDPSLFWMDES

-212 SFSWIPEDYYNG
+212 SFSWIPKDYYNG

-237 VVGTANADTTYTAT
+237 VVGTETADTTYTAT

-272 SLAQIRGGAEG
+272 SLAQIKGGAEG

-292 NHTTRSADIDAKA
+292 NHTTRADIGATA
-305 TLSMSD
+305 TLSKTD
-311 GILTASIVADMN
+311 GILTASIVGDMN
-323 HAETAAEK
+323 QAETDPNA

-340 ATNGQTFTTNYFA
+340 TTNGQTFTTNYFA
-353 VYNQE
+353 VYNQK

-369 KLEGKAIQETDKLA
+369 KLEGEAIKDADKLS
-383 TKWSDVKGQ
+383 TQWSNVKEQ
-392 TAKIDANNVAL
+392 AAVIDANNVAES
-403 AGNAHLVQALSYKD
+403 GNAHLVQALQYNE
-417 AKEGVDLNE
+417 AIAGVDLNK

-431 MTKGDESE
+431 MTKGDKSE

-457 DVDGTDQIN
+457 DVEGTDQIN
-466 YAILNGSTLKATNYE
+466 YATLEGSTLKAVNYE
-481 DDSETCIGKTP
+481 GVNMSCIGKTP
-492 IVKAIVKDTNND
+492 IVKAIVKDTNNG

-527 FIAPVSETKVLDWD
+527 YTAPVSETKVLDWD
-541 CFEDPVM
+541 CFEDPAM
-548 TSTTTVKYMS
+548 NYTTTVKYMS

-563 KVGSELGLTA
+563 KVGSELGLNA

-580 TIYQFVAEQGDVPTE
+580 TIYQFVADQADVPTE
-595 FKSANIISITEI
+595 FKSTNITSITEI
-607 AGAEN
+607 TGAEN

-620 FDIDEDAIKKVN
+620 FDIDEDAIKEVN

-658 YPVYVAIPFVVKVQ
+658 YPVYVAIPYVVKVQ

-733 KYELNIV
+733 KYELDIV
-740 DPATGAVAMLGNEWC
+740 DPETGAVAMLGNEWC

-760 NLDWIVLTKQ
+760 DLDWIVLKKQ

-800 KFVNPAKISLSKD
+800 KFVNPAKVSLSKN

-857 ILGKSANVTINLA
+857 ILGKSANVSINLA

-881 KFTLNVTAGTV
+881 KFTLNADGTV

-917 YGKVKPNQAL
+917 YGKVKPSQVITD
-927 PSCSNSSPVLGG
+927 CTETSPVLGG

-948 KAWNAEEF
+948 KAWNADEF
-956 PTE
+956 PVE

>member
-417 AKEGVDLNE
+417 A
-426 YVAVA
+426 
-431 MTKGDESE
+431 
-439 IVNLAAKKL
+439 
-448 SIEYVLCKY
+448 
-457 DVDGTDQIN
+457 
-466 YAILNGSTLKATNYE
+466 
-481 DDSETCIGKTP
+481 
-492 IVKAIVKDTNND
+492 
-504 NAVVAVAYIKF
+504 
-515 LYVGN
+515 
-520 EWTVSKN
+520 
-527 FIAPVSETKVLDWD
+527 
-541 CFEDPVM
+541 
-548 TSTTTVKYMS
+548 
-558 TEVYP
+558 
-563 KVGSELGLTA
+563 
-573 LSKKEFA
+573 
-580 TIYQFVAEQGDVPTE
+580 
-595 FKSANIISITEI
+595 
-607 AGAEN
+607 
-612 NADNRQVK
+612 
-620 FDIDEDAIKKVN
+620 
-632 KDGTYTFYGVY
+632 
-643 KKTDAAAAASSQYRQ
+643 
-658 YPVYVAIPFVVKVQ
+658 
-672 NYPTLANGRIKNVN
+672 
-686 DYRIAQAWENGFA
+686 
-699 ICKGSKETDNGAAL
+699 
-713 YLDLNEA
+713 
-720 IDLTAFK
+720 
-727 TANNAV
+727 
-733 KYELNIV
+733 
-740 DPATGAVAMLGNEWC
+740 
-755 NTHGA
+755 
-760 NLDWIVLTKQ
+760 
-770 LTNEEE
+770 
-776 VIVPVKVYAVLCN
+776 
-789 NDKIETGTVNV
+789 
-800 KFVNPAKISLSKD
+800 
-813 IINVKDGTEAYTT
+813 
-826 EDLKKY
+826 
-832 ITITSSKD
+832 
-840 SSVELYK
+840 
-847 DGALTTAGEK
+847 
-857 ILGKSANVTINLA
+857 
-870 KGSVIPTQWEN
+870 
-881 KFTLNVTAGTV
+881 
-892 TWNLEGQNTL
+892 
-902 AKGQNATCDITFTIE
+902 
-917 YGKVKPNQAL
+917 
-927 PSCSNSSPVLGG
+927 
-939 GKLTGKFTI
+939 
-948 KAWNAEEF
+948 
-956 PTE
+956 

>member
-1 MNKKFLSAVLF
+1 M
-12 GALLASTTG
+12 
-21 TFTSCKDYD
+21 
-30 DDINGLSE
+30 
-38 RVDAIEKTLADL
+38 
-50 NTKFGSLAYVKS
+50 
-62 VSFAGGELVVTDQDG
+62 
-77 KPERFSIPD
+77 
-86 KNTTYSLEINQS
+86 
-98 TEGDATT
+98 
-105 VTIVL
+105 
-110 KDGDGKV
+110 
-117 VSSKSFTLT
+117 
-126 DKDTITEDTT
+126 
-136 LDPSLFWIDEN
+136 
-147 GVIWYGLKT
+147 
-156 DKDNCIKTGVTVP
+156 
-169 LHDKTSVAIV
+169 
-179 ETKVGEA
+179 
-186 GPVVGWDITIDN
+186 
-198 VTTHLSVLDALSIT
+198 
-212 SFSWIPEDYYNG
+212 
-224 IEAVAFGSYSYNK
+224 
-237 VVGTANADTTYTAT
+237 
-251 GDETLSS
+251 
-258 FPGEANFYINPSSA
+258 
-272 SLAQIRGGAEG
+272 
-283 ATVLYKGAT
+283 
-292 NHTTRSADIDAKA
+292 
-305 TLSMSD
+305 
-311 GILTASIVADMN
+311 TASIVGDMN
-323 HAETAAEK
+323 QAETDPNA

-340 ATNGQTFTTNYFA
+340 TTNGQTFTTNYFA
-353 VYNQE
+353 VYNQK

-369 KLEGKAIQETDKLA
+369 KLEGEAIKDADKLS
-383 TKWSDVKGQ
+383 TQWSNVKEQ
-392 TAKIDANNVAL
+392 AAVIDANNVAES
-403 AGNAHLVQALSYKD
+403 GNAHLVQALQYNE
-417 AKEGVDLNE
+417 AIAGVDLNK

-431 MTKGDESE
+431 MTKGDKSE

-457 DVDGTDQIN
+457 DVEGTDQIN
-466 YAILNGSTLKATNYE
+466 YATLEGSTLKAVNYE
-481 DDSETCIGKTP
+481 GVNMSCIGKTP
-492 IVKAIVKDTNND
+492 IVKAIVKDTNNG

-527 FIAPVSETKVLDWD
+527 YTAPVSETKVLDWD
-541 CFEDPVM
+541 CFEDPAM
-548 TSTTTVKYMS
+548 NYTTTVKYMS

-563 KVGSELGLTA
+563 KVGSELGLNA

-580 TIYQFVAEQGDVPTE
+580 TIYQFVADQADVPTE
-595 FKSANIISITEI
+595 FKSTNITSITEI
-607 AGAEN
+607 TGAEN

-620 FDIDEDAIKKVN
+620 FDIDEDAIKEVN

-643 KKTDAAAAASSQYRQ
+643 KKTDAAAAASSSQYRQ
-658 YPVYVAIPFVVKVQ
+658 YPVYVAIPYVVKVQ

-733 KYELNIV
+733 KYELDIV
-740 DPATGAVAMLGNEWC
+740 DPETGAVAMLGNEWC

-760 NLDWIVLTKQ
+760 DLDWIVLKKQ

-800 KFVNPAKISLSKD
+800 KFVNPAKVSLSKN

-857 ILGKSANVTINLA
+857 ILGKSANVSINLA

-881 KFTLNVTAGTV
+881 KFTLNADGTV

-917 YGKVKPNQAL
+917 YGKVKPSQVITD
-927 PSCSNSSPVLGG
+927 CTETSPVLGG

-948 KAWNAEEF
+948 KAWNADEF
-956 PTE
+956 PVE

>member
-1 MNKKFLSAVLF
+1 MNKKFLSAVLL

-105 VTIVL
+105 VTVIL

-126 DKDTITEDTT
+126 DKDTITDT
-136 LDPSLFWIDEN
+136 LDPSLFWMDES

-169 LHDKTSVAIV
+169 LHEKTAVTIV
-179 ETKVGEA
+179 ENKVGEA

-212 SFSWIPEDYYNG
+212 SFSWIPKDYYNG

-237 VVGTANADTTYTAT
+237 VVGTETADTTYTAT

-272 SLAQIRGGAEG
+272 SLAQIKGGAEG

-292 NHTTRSADIDAKA
+292 NHTTRADIGATA
-305 TLSMSD
+305 TLSKTD
-311 GILTASIVADMN
+311 GILTASIVGDMN
-323 HAETAAEK
+323 QAETDPNA

-340 ATNGQTFTTNYFA
+340 TTNGQTFTTNYFA
-353 VYNQE
+353 VYNQK

-369 KLEGKAIQETDKLA
+369 KLEGEAIKDADKLS
-383 TKWSDVKGQ
+383 TQWSNVKEQ
-392 TAKIDANNVAL
+392 AAVIDANNVAES
-403 AGNAHLVQALSYKD
+403 GNAHLVQALQYNE
-417 AKEGVDLNE
+417 AIAGVDLNK

-431 MTKGDESE
+431 MTKGDKSE

-457 DVDGTDQIN
+457 DVEGTDQIN
-466 YAILNGSTLKATNYE
+466 YATLEGSTLKAVNYE
-481 DDSETCIGKTP
+481 GVNMSCIGKTP
-492 IVKAIVKDTNND
+492 IVKAIVKDTNNG

-527 FIAPVSETKVLDWD
+527 YTAPVSETKVLDWD
-541 CFEDPVM
+541 CFEDPAM
-548 TSTTTVKYMS
+548 NYTTTVKYMS

-563 KVGSELGLTA
+563 KVGSELGLNA

-580 TIYQFVAEQGDVPTE
+580 TIYQFVADQADVPTE
-595 FKSANIISITEI
+595 FKSTNITSITEI
-607 AGAEN
+607 TGAEN

-620 FDIDEDAIKKVN
+620 FDIDEDAIKEVN

-658 YPVYVAIPFVVKVQ
+658 YPVYVAIPYVVKVQ

-733 KYELNIV
+733 KYELDIV

-760 NLDWIVLTKQ
+760 DLDWIVLKKQ

-813 IINVKDGTEAYTT
+813 IINVQDGIEAYTT

-847 DGALTTAGEK
+847 DGALTEAGKK
-857 ILGKSANVTINLA
+857 ILGVEANVTINLA

-881 KFTLNVTAGTV
+881 KFTLNTDGTV

-917 YGKVKPNQAL
+917 YGKVKPSQVIKDCVL
-927 PSCSNSSPVLGG
+927 TTPVLGG

-948 KAWNAEEF
+948 KAWNADEF
-956 PTE
+956 PVE

>member
-105 VTIVL
+105 VTVIL

-126 DKDTITEDTT
+126 DKDTITDT
-136 LDPSLFWIDEN
+136 LDPSLFWMDES

-212 SFSWIPEDYYNG
+212 SFSWIPKDYYNG

-237 VVGTANADTTYTAT
+237 VVGTETADTTYTAT

-272 SLAQIRGGAEG
+272 SLAQIKGGAEG

-292 NHTTRSADIDAKA
+292 NHTTRADIGATA
-305 TLSMSD
+305 TLSKTD
-311 GILTASIVADMN
+311 GILTASIVGDMN
-323 HAETAAEK
+323 QAETDPNA

-340 ATNGQTFTTNYFA
+340 TTNGQTFTTNYFA
-353 VYNQE
+353 VYNQK

-369 KLEGKAIQETDKLA
+369 KLEGEAIKDADKLS
-383 TKWSDVKGQ
+383 TQWSNVKEQ
-392 TAKIDANNVAL
+392 AAVIDANNVAES
-403 AGNAHLVQALSYKD
+403 GNAHLVQALQYNE
-417 AKEGVDLNE
+417 AIAGVDLNK

-431 MTKGDESE
+431 MTKGDKSE

-457 DVDGTDQIN
+457 DVEGTDQIN
-466 YAILNGSTLKATNYE
+466 YATLEGSTLKAVNYE
-481 DDSETCIGKTP
+481 GVNMSCIGKTP
-492 IVKAIVKDTNND
+492 IVKAIVKDTNNG

-527 FIAPVSETKVLDWD
+527 YTAPVSETKVLDWD
-541 CFEDPVM
+541 CFEDPAM
-548 TSTTTVKYMS
+548 NYTTTVKYMS

-563 KVGSELGLTA
+563 KVGSELGLNA

-580 TIYQFVAEQGDVPTE
+580 TIYQFVADQADVPTE
-595 FKSANIISITEI
+595 FKSTNITSITEI
-607 AGAEN
+607 TGAEN

-620 FDIDEDAIKKVN
+620 FDIDEDAIKEVN

-658 YPVYVAIPFVVKVQ
+658 YPVYVAIPYVVKVQ

-686 DYRIAQAWENGFA
+686 DYRIAQAWANGFA

-733 KYELNIV
+733 KYELDIV

-760 NLDWIVLTKQ
+760 DLDWIVLKKQ

-813 IINVKDGTEAYTT
+813 IINVQDGIEAYTT

-847 DGALTTAGEK
+847 DGALTEAGKK
-857 ILGKSANVTINLA
+857 ILGVEANVTINLA

-881 KFTLNVTAGTV
+881 KFTLNTDGTV

-917 YGKVKPNQAL
+917 YGKVKPSQVIKDCVL
-927 PSCSNSSPVLGG
+927 TTPVLGG

-948 KAWNAEEF
+948 KAWNADEF
-956 PTE
+956 PVE

>member
-105 VTIVL
+105 VTVIL

-126 DKDTITEDTT
+126 DKDTMTDT
-136 LDPSLFWIDEN
+136 LDPSLFWMDES

-212 SFSWIPEDYYNG
+212 SFSWIPKDYYNG

-237 VVGTANADTTYTAT
+237 VVGTETADTTYTAT

-272 SLAQIRGGAEG
+272 SLAQIKGGAEG
-283 ATVLYKGAT
+283 ATVLYKGTT
-292 NHTTRSADIDAKA
+292 NHTTRADIGATA
-305 TLSMSD
+305 TLSKTD
-311 GILTASIVADMN
+311 GILTASIVGDMN
-323 HAETAAEK
+323 QAETDPNA

-340 ATNGQTFTTNYFA
+340 TTNGQTFTTNYFA
-353 VYNQE
+353 VYNQK

-369 KLEGKAIQETDKLA
+369 KLEGEAIKDADKLS
-383 TKWSDVKGQ
+383 TQWSNVKEQ
-392 TAKIDANNVAL
+392 AAVIDANNVAES
-403 AGNAHLVQALSYKD
+403 GNAHLVQALQYNE
-417 AKEGVDLNE
+417 AIAGVDLNK

-431 MTKGDESE
+431 MTKGDKSE

-457 DVDGTDQIN
+457 DVEGTDQIN
-466 YAILNGSTLKATNYE
+466 YATLEGSTLKAVNYE
-481 DDSETCIGKTP
+481 GVNMSCIGKTP
-492 IVKAIVKDTNND
+492 IVKAIVKDTNNG

-527 FIAPVSETKVLDWD
+527 YTAPVSETKVLDWD
-541 CFEDPVM
+541 CFEDPAM
-548 TSTTTVKYMS
+548 NYTTTVKYMS

-563 KVGSELGLTA
+563 KVGSELGLNA

-580 TIYQFVAEQGDVPTE
+580 TIYQFVADQADVPTE
-595 FKSANIISITEI
+595 FKSTNITSITEI
-607 AGAEN
+607 TGAEN

-620 FDIDEDAIKKVN
+620 FDIDEDAIKEVN

-658 YPVYVAIPFVVKVQ
+658 YPVYVAIPYVVKVQ

-733 KYELNIV
+733 KYELDIV
-740 DPATGAVAMLGNEWC
+740 DPETGAVAMLGNEWC

-760 NLDWIVLTKQ
+760 DLDWIVLKKQ

-800 KFVNPAKISLSKD
+800 KFVNPAKVSLSKN

-857 ILGKSANVTINLA
+857 ILGKSANVSINLA

-881 KFTLNVTAGTV
+881 KFTLNADGTV

-917 YGKVKPNQAL
+917 YGKVKPSQVITD
-927 PSCSNSSPVLGG
+927 CTETSPVLGG

-948 KAWNAEEF
+948 KAWNADEF
-956 PTE
+956 PVE

>member
-105 VTIVL
+105 VTVIL

-136 LDPSLFWIDEN
+136 LDPSLFWMDES

-169 LHDKTSVAIV
+169 LHEKTAVTIV
-179 ETKVGEA
+179 ENKVGEA

-212 SFSWIPEDYYNG
+212 SFSWIPKDYYNG

-237 VVGTANADTTYTAT
+237 VVGTETADTTYTAT

-272 SLAQIRGGAEG
+272 SLAQIKGGAEG

-292 NHTTRSADIDAKA
+292 NHTTRADIGATA
-305 TLSMSD
+305 TLSKTD
-311 GILTASIVADMN
+311 GILTASIVGDMN
-323 HAETAAEK
+323 QAETDPNA

-340 ATNGQTFTTNYFA
+340 TTNGQTFTTNYFA
-353 VYNQE
+353 VYNQK

-369 KLEGKAIQETDKLA
+369 KLEGEAIKDADKLS
-383 TKWSDVKGQ
+383 TQWSNVKEQ
-392 TAKIDANNVAL
+392 AAVIDANNVAES
-403 AGNAHLVQALSYKD
+403 GNAHLVQALQYNE
-417 AKEGVDLNE
+417 AIAGVDLNK

-431 MTKGDESE
+431 MTKGGKSE

-457 DVDGTDQIN
+457 DVEGTDQIN
-466 YAILNGSTLKATNYE
+466 YATLEGSTLKAVNYE
-481 DDSETCIGKTP
+481 GVNMSCIGKTP
-492 IVKAIVKDTNND
+492 IVKAIVKDTNNG

-527 FIAPVSETKVLDWD
+527 YTAPVSETKVLDWD
-541 CFEDPVM
+541 CFEDPAM
-548 TSTTTVKYMS
+548 NYTTTVKYMS

-563 KVGSELGLTA
+563 KVGSELGLNA

-580 TIYQFVAEQGDVPTE
+580 TIYQFVADQADVPTE
-595 FKSANIISITEI
+595 FKSTNITSITEI
-607 AGAEN
+607 TGAEN

-620 FDIDEDAIKKVN
+620 FDIDEDAIKEVN

-658 YPVYVAIPFVVKVQ
+658 YPVYVAIPYVVKVQ
-672 NYPTLANGRIKNVN
+672 NYPTLANGRIKDVN

-733 KYELNIV
+733 KYELDIV

-760 NLDWIVLTKQ
+760 DLDWIVLKKQ

-813 IINVKDGTEAYTT
+813 IINVQDGIEAYTT

-840 SSVELYK
+840 SSVELYT
-847 DGALTTAGEK
+847 DGALTEAGKK
-857 ILGKSANVTINLA
+857 ILGVEANVTINLA
-870 KGSVIPTQWEN
+870 RGSVIPTQWEN
-881 KFTLNVTAGTV
+881 KFTLNKNGTV

-902 AKGQNATCDITFTIE
+902 AKGRNATCDITFTIE
-917 YGKVKPNQAL
+917 YGKVKPSQVITD
-927 PSCSNSSPVLGG
+927 CEETSPVLGG

-948 KAWNAEEF
+948 KAWNADEF
-956 PTE
+956 PVE

>member
-105 VTIVL
+105 VTIFL

-136 LDPSLFWIDEN
+136 LDPSLFWMDES

-169 LHDKTSVAIV
+169 LHEKTAVTIV
-179 ETKVGEA
+179 ENKVGEA

-251 GDETLSS
+251 GTTTLSS

-272 SLAQIRGGAEG
+272 SLAQIKGGAEG

-369 KLEGKAIQETDKLA
+369 KLEGKAIKETDKLA

-392 TAKIDANNVAL
+392 DAAIDANNVA
-403 AGNAHLVQALSYKD
+403 APANAHLVQALQYNE
-417 AKEGVDLNE
+417 AIAGVDLNE

-431 MTKGDESE
+431 MTKAGESE
-439 IVNLAAKKL
+439 VVNLAAKKL

-457 DVDGTDQIN
+457 DVNGTDQIN
-466 YAILNGSTLKATNYE
+466 YATLEGSTLKAVNYE
-481 DDSETCIGKTP
+481 GVNMSCIGKTP
-492 IVKAIVKDTNND
+492 IVKATVKDTNNG

-527 FIAPVSETKVLDWD
+527 YKAPVSETKTVDWE
-541 CFEDPVM
+541 CFVDPALNY
-548 TSTTTVKYMS
+548 TTTVKYMS
-558 TEVYP
+558 TQVYP
-563 KVGSELGLTA
+563 NIGSELGLNA
-573 LSKKEFA
+573 LSKEEFA
-580 TIYQFVAEQGDVPTE
+580 NIYEFVTDQTNVPAE
-595 FKSANIISITEI
+595 FKSTNITSITEL
-607 AGAEN
+607 AGAED
-612 NADNRQVK
+612 NADNRQVV
-620 FDIDEDAIKKVN
+620 FNIDESAISKITE
-632 KDGTYTFYGVY
+632 DGTYTFYGVY
-643 KKTDAAAAASSQYRQ
+643 KKKDAAAAASSQYRQ
-658 YPVYVAIPFVVKVQ
+658 YPVYVAIPYVVKVQ
-672 NYPTLANGRIKNVN
+672 NYPTLANGGIKNVN
-686 DYRIAQAWENGFA
+686 DYRITQAWENGFA

-720 IDLTAFK
+720 IDLGEFA
-727 TANNAV
+727 ADYAD
-733 KYELNIV
+733 YELDIV
-740 DPATGAVAMLGNEWC
+740 DPEIGGPVAVLGSEWC
-755 NTHGA
+755 ATHGA

-789 NDKIETGTVNV
+789 GDKIEAGTVNV
-800 KFVNPAKISLSKD
+800 KFVNPAKVSLSKN

-832 ITITSSKD
+832 ITVTSSKD

-881 KFTLNVTAGTV
+881 KFTLNRDGTV

-917 YGKVKPNQAL
+917 YGKVKPSQVIKDCVL
-927 PSCSNSSPVLGG
+927 TTPVLGG

-948 KAWNAEEF
+948 KAWNADEF
-956 PTE
+956 PVE

>member
-105 VTIVL
+105 VTVIL

-136 LDPSLFWIDEN
+136 LDPSLFWMDES

-169 LHDKTSVAIV
+169 LHEKTAVTIV
-179 ETKVGEA
+179 ENKVGEA

-212 SFSWIPEDYYNG
+212 SFSWIPKDYYNG

-237 VVGTANADTTYTAT
+237 VVGTETADTTYTAT

-272 SLAQIRGGAEG
+272 SLAQIKGGAEG

-292 NHTTRSADIDAKA
+292 NHTTRADIGATA
-305 TLSMSD
+305 TLSKTD
-311 GILTASIVADMN
+311 GILTASIVGDMN
-323 HAETAAEK
+323 QAETDPNA

-340 ATNGQTFTTNYFA
+340 TTNGQTFTTNYFA
-353 VYNQE
+353 VYNQK

-369 KLEGKAIQETDKLA
+369 KLEGEAIKDADKLS
-383 TKWSDVKGQ
+383 TQWSNVKEQ
-392 TAKIDANNVAL
+392 AAVIDANNVAES
-403 AGNAHLVQALSYKD
+403 GNAHLVQALQYNE
-417 AKEGVDLNE
+417 AIAGVDLNK

-431 MTKGDESE
+431 MTKGGKSE

-457 DVDGTDQIN
+457 DVEGTDQIN
-466 YAILNGSTLKATNYE
+466 YATLEGSTLKAVNYE
-481 DDSETCIGKTP
+481 GVNMSCIGKTP
-492 IVKAIVKDTNND
+492 IVKAIVKDTNNG

-527 FIAPVSETKVLDWD
+527 YTAPVSETKVLDWD
-541 CFEDPVM
+541 CFEDPAM
-548 TSTTTVKYMS
+548 NYTTTVKYMS

-563 KVGSELGLTA
+563 KVGSELGLNA

-580 TIYQFVAEQGDVPTE
+580 TIYQFVADQADVPTE
-595 FKSANIISITEI
+595 FKSTNITSITEI
-607 AGAEN
+607 TGAEN

-620 FDIDEDAIKKVN
+620 FDIDEDAIKEVN

-658 YPVYVAIPFVVKVQ
+658 YPVYVAIPYVVKVQ
-672 NYPTLANGRIKNVN
+672 NYPTLANGRIKDVN

-733 KYELNIV
+733 KYELDIV

-760 NLDWIVLTKQ
+760 DLDWIVLKKQ

-813 IINVKDGTEAYTT
+813 IINVQDGIEAYTT

-832 ITITSSKD
+832 IT
-840 SSVELYK
+840 V
-847 DGALTTAGEK
+847 
-857 ILGKSANVTINLA
+857 V
-870 KGSVIPTQWEN
+870 
-881 KFTLNVTAGTV
+881 
-892 TWNLEGQNTL
+892 
-902 AKGQNATCDITFTIE
+902 
-917 YGKVKPNQAL
+917 
-927 PSCSNSSPVLGG
+927 
-939 GKLTGKFTI
+939 
-948 KAWNAEEF
+948 
-956 PTE
+956 

>member
-136 LDPSLFWIDEN
+136 LDPSLFWMDES

-169 LHDKTSVAIV
+169 LHEKTAVTIV
-179 ETKVGEA
+179 ENKVGEA

-212 SFSWIPEDYYNG
+212 SFSWIPKDYYNG

-237 VVGTANADTTYTAT
+237 VVGTETADTTYTAT

-272 SLAQIRGGAEG
+272 SLAQIKGGAEG

-292 NHTTRSADIDAKA
+292 NHTTRADIGATA
-305 TLSMSD
+305 TLSKTD
-311 GILTASIVADMN
+311 GILTASIVGDMN
-323 HAETAAEK
+323 QAETDPNA

-340 ATNGQTFTTNYFA
+340 TTNGQTFTTNYFA
-353 VYNQE
+353 VYNQK

-369 KLEGKAIQETDKLA
+369 KLEGETIKDADKLS
-383 TKWSDVKGQ
+383 TQWSNVKEQ
-392 TAKIDANNVAL
+392 AAVIDANNVAES
-403 AGNAHLVQALSYKD
+403 ANAHLVQALQYNE
-417 AKEGVDLNE
+417 AIAGVDLNK

-431 MTKGDESE
+431 MTKGDKSE

-457 DVDGTDQIN
+457 DVEGTDQIN
-466 YAILNGSTLKATNYE
+466 YATLEGSTLKAVNYE
-481 DDSETCIGKTP
+481 GVNMSCIGKTP
-492 IVKAIVKDTNND
+492 IVKAIVKDTNNG

-527 FIAPVSETKVLDWD
+527 YTAPVSETKVLDWD
-541 CFEDPVM
+541 CFENTAM
-548 TSTTTVKYMS
+548 NYTTTVKYMS

-563 KVGSELGLTA
+563 KVGSELGLNA

-580 TIYQFVAEQGDVPTE
+580 TIYQFVANQADVPTE
-595 FKSANIISITEI
+595 FKSTNITSITEI
-607 AGAEN
+607 TGAEN

-620 FDIDEDAIKKVN
+620 FDIDEDAIKEVN
-632 KDGTYTFYGVY
+632 EDGTYTFYGVY

-658 YPVYVAIPFVVKVQ
+658 YPVYVAIPYVVKVQ

-733 KYELNIV
+733 KYELDIV
-740 DPATGAVAMLGNEWC
+740 DPETGAVAMLGNEWC

-760 NLDWIVLTKQ
+760 DLDWIVLKKQ

-813 IINVKDGTEAYTT
+813 IINVQDGIEAYTT
-826 EDLKKY
+826 ENLKKY

-847 DGALTTAGEK
+847 DGALTEAGKK
-857 ILGKSANVTINLA
+857 ILGAEANVTINLV
-870 KGSVIPTQWEN
+870 KGSVNPVQWEN
-881 KFTLNVTAGTV
+881 KFTLNADGTV

-917 YGKVKPNQAL
+917 YGKVKPSQVITD
-927 PSCSNSSPVLGG
+927 CTETSPVLGG

-948 KAWNAEEF
+948 KAWNADEF
-956 PTE
+956 PVE

>member
-105 VTIVL
+105 VTVIL

-126 DKDTITEDTT
+126 DKDTITDT
-136 LDPSLFWIDEN
+136 LDPSLFWMDES

-212 SFSWIPEDYYNG
+212 SFSWIPKDYYNG

-251 GDETLSS
+251 GTTTLSS

-272 SLAQIRGGAEG
+272 SLAQIKGGAEG

-340 ATNGQTFTTNYFA
+340 TTNGQTFTTNYFA
-353 VYNQE
+353 VYNQK

-369 KLEGKAIQETDKLA
+369 ELESKTIKETDKLA

-392 TAKIDANNVAL
+392 DAAIDANNVA
-403 AGNAHLVQALSYKD
+403 APANAHLVQALQYNE
-417 AKEGVDLNE
+417 AIAGVDLNE

-431 MTKGDESE
+431 MTKAGESE
-439 IVNLAAKKL
+439 VVNLAAKKL

-457 DVDGTDQIN
+457 DVNGTDQIN
-466 YAILNGSTLKATNYE
+466 YATLEGSTLKAVNYE
-481 DDSETCIGKTP
+481 GVNMSCIGKTP
-492 IVKAIVKDTNND
+492 IVKATVKDTNNG

-527 FIAPVSETKVLDWD
+527 YKAPVSETKTVDWE
-541 CFEDPVM
+541 CFVDPALNY
-548 TSTTTVKYMS
+548 TTTVKYMS
-558 TEVYP
+558 TQVYP
-563 KVGSELGLTA
+563 NIGSELGLNA
-573 LSKKEFA
+573 LSKEEFA
-580 TIYQFVAEQGDVPTE
+580 NIYEFVTDQANVPEE
-595 FKSANIISITEI
+595 FKSTNIISITEL
-607 AGAEN
+607 AGAED
-612 NADNRQVK
+612 NADNRQVV
-620 FDIDEDAIKKVN
+620 FNIDESAISKITE
-632 KDGTYTFYGVY
+632 DGTYTFYGVY
-643 KKTDAAAAASSQYRQ
+643 KKKDAAAAASSQYRQ
-658 YPVYVAIPFVVKVQ
+658 YPVYVAIPYVVKVQ
-672 NYPTLANGRIKNVN
+672 NYPTLANGGIKNVN
-686 DYRIAQAWENGFA
+686 DYRITQAWENGFA

-720 IDLTAFK
+720 IDLGEFA
-727 TANNAV
+727 AD
-733 KYELNIV
+733 YELDIV
-740 DPATGAVAMLGNEWC
+740 DPEIGSPVAVLGSEWC
-755 NTHGA
+755 ATHGA

-789 NDKIETGTVNV
+789 GDKIEAGTVNV
-800 KFVNPAKISLSKD
+800 KFVNPAKVSLSKN

-832 ITITSSKD
+832 ITVTSSKD

-881 KFTLNVTAGTV
+881 KFTLNADGTV

-917 YGKVKPNQAL
+917 YGKVKPSQVITN
-927 PSCSNSSPVLGG
+927 CTETSPVLGG

-948 KAWNAEEF
+948 KAWNADEF
-956 PTE
+956 PVE

>member
-105 VTIVL
+105 VTVIL

-117 VSSKSFTLT
+117 VSSKPFTLT
-126 DKDTITEDTT
+126 DKDTITDT
-136 LDPSLFWIDEN
+136 LDPSLFWMDES

-212 SFSWIPEDYYNG
+212 SFSWIPKDYYNG

-237 VVGTANADTTYTAT
+237 VVGTETADTTYTAT

-272 SLAQIRGGAEG
+272 SLAQIKGGAEG

-292 NHTTRSADIDAKA
+292 NHTTRADIGATA
-305 TLSMSD
+305 TLSKTD
-311 GILTASIVADMN
+311 GILTASIVGDMN
-323 HAETAAEK
+323 QAETDPNA

-340 ATNGQTFTTNYFA
+340 TTNGQTFTTNYFA
-353 VYNQE
+353 VYNQK

-369 KLEGKAIQETDKLA
+369 KLEGEAIKDADKLS
-383 TKWSDVKGQ
+383 TQWSNVKEQ
-392 TAKIDANNVAL
+392 AAVIDANNVAES
-403 AGNAHLVQALSYKD
+403 GNAHLVQALQYNE
-417 AKEGVDLNE
+417 AIAGVDLNK

-431 MTKGDESE
+431 MTKGDKSE

-457 DVDGTDQIN
+457 DVEGTDQIN
-466 YAILNGSTLKATNYE
+466 YATLEGSTLKAVNYE
-481 DDSETCIGKTP
+481 GVNMSCIGKTP
-492 IVKAIVKDTNND
+492 IVKAIVKDTNNG

-527 FIAPVSETKVLDWD
+527 YTAPVSETKVLDWD
-541 CFEDPVM
+541 CFEDPAM
-548 TSTTTVKYMS
+548 NYTTTVKYMS

-563 KVGSELGLTA
+563 KVGSELGLNA

-580 TIYQFVAEQGDVPTE
+580 TIYQFVADQADVPTE
-595 FKSANIISITEI
+595 FKSTNITSITEI
-607 AGAEN
+607 TGAEN

-620 FDIDEDAIKKVN
+620 FDIDEDAIKEVN

-658 YPVYVAIPFVVKVQ
+658 YPVYVAIPYVVKVQ

-733 KYELNIV
+733 KYELDIV
-740 DPATGAVAMLGNEWC
+740 DPETGAVAMLGNEWC

-760 NLDWIVLTKQ
+760 DLDWIVLKKQ

-813 IINVKDGTEAYTT
+813 IINVQDGIEAYTT

-847 DGALTTAGEK
+847 DGALTEAGKK
-857 ILGKSANVTINLA
+857 ILGVEANVTINLA

-881 KFTLNVTAGTV
+881 KFTLNTDGTV

-917 YGKVKPNQAL
+917 YGKVKPSQVIKDCVL
-927 PSCSNSSPVLGG
+927 TTPVLGG

-948 KAWNAEEF
+948 KAWNADEF
-956 PTE
+956 PVE

>member
-1 MNKKFLSAVLF
+1 M
-12 GALLASTTG
+12 
-21 TFTSCKDYD
+21 
-30 DDINGLSE
+30 
-38 RVDAIEKTLADL
+38 
-50 NTKFGSLAYVKS
+50 
-62 VSFAGGELVVTDQDG
+62 
-77 KPERFSIPD
+77 
-86 KNTTYSLEINQS
+86 
-98 TEGDATT
+98 
-105 VTIVL
+105 
-110 KDGDGKV
+110 
-117 VSSKSFTLT
+117 
-126 DKDTITEDTT
+126 
-136 LDPSLFWIDEN
+136 DES

-212 SFSWIPEDYYNG
+212 SFSWIPKDYYNG

-237 VVGTANADTTYTAT
+237 VVGTETADTTYTAT

-272 SLAQIRGGAEG
+272 SLAQIKGGAEG

-292 NHTTRSADIDAKA
+292 NHTTRADIGATA
-305 TLSMSD
+305 TLSKTD
-311 GILTASIVADMN
+311 GILTASIVGDMN
-323 HAETAAEK
+323 QAETDPNA

-340 ATNGQTFTTNYFA
+340 TTNGQTFTTNYFA
-353 VYNQE
+353 VYNQKE
-358 EEVSFTLVDNC
+358 GVSFTLVDNC
-369 KLEGKAIQETDKLA
+369 KLEGEAIKDADKLS
-383 TKWSDVKGQ
+383 TQWSNVKEQ
-392 TAKIDANNVAL
+392 AAVIDANNVAES
-403 AGNAHLVQALSYKD
+403 GNAHLVQALQYNE
-417 AKEGVDLNE
+417 AIAGVDLNK

-431 MTKGDESE
+431 MTKGDKSE

-457 DVDGTDQIN
+457 DVEGTDQIN
-466 YAILNGSTLKATNYE
+466 YATLEGSTLKAVNYE
-481 DDSETCIGKTP
+481 GVNMSCIGKTP
-492 IVKAIVKDTNND
+492 IVKAIVKDTNNG

-527 FIAPVSETKVLDWD
+527 YTAPVSETKVLDWD
-541 CFEDPVM
+541 CFEDPAM
-548 TSTTTVKYMS
+548 NYTTTVKYMS

-563 KVGSELGLTA
+563 KVGSELGLNA

-580 TIYQFVAEQGDVPTE
+580 TIYQFVADQADVPTE
-595 FKSANIISITEI
+595 FKSTNITSITEI
-607 AGAEN
+607 TGAEN

-620 FDIDEDAIKKVN
+620 FDIDEDAIKEVN

-658 YPVYVAIPFVVKVQ
+658 YPVYVAIPYVVKVQ

-733 KYELNIV
+733 KYELDIV

-760 NLDWIVLTKQ
+760 DLDWIVLKKQ

-813 IINVKDGTEAYTT
+813 IINVQDGIEAYTT

-847 DGALTTAGEK
+847 DGALTEAGKK
-857 ILGKSANVTINLA
+857 ILGVEANVTINLA

-881 KFTLNVTAGTV
+881 KFTLNTDGTV

-917 YGKVKPNQAL
+917 YGKVKPSQVIKDCVL
-927 PSCSNSSPVLGG
+927 TTPVLGG

-948 KAWNAEEF
+948 KAWNADEF
-956 PTE
+956 PVE

>member
-105 VTIVL
+105 VTVIL

-126 DKDTITEDTT
+126 DKDTITDT
-136 LDPSLFWIDEN
+136 LDPSLFWMDES

-212 SFSWIPEDYYNG
+212 SFSWIPKDYYNG

-237 VVGTANADTTYTAT
+237 VVGTETADTTYTAT

-272 SLAQIRGGAEG
+272 SLAQIKGGAEG

-292 NHTTRSADIDAKA
+292 NHTTRADIGATA
-305 TLSMSD
+305 TLSKTD
-311 GILTASIVADMN
+311 GILTASIVGDMN
-323 HAETAAEK
+323 QAETDPNA

-340 ATNGQTFTTNYFA
+340 TTNGQTFTTNYFA
-353 VYNQE
+353 VYNQK

-369 KLEGKAIQETDKLA
+369 KLEGEAIKDADKLS
-383 TKWSDVKGQ
+383 TQWSNVKEQ
-392 TAKIDANNVAL
+392 AAVIDANNVAES
-403 AGNAHLVQALSYKD
+403 GNAHLVQALQYNE
-417 AKEGVDLNE
+417 AIAGVDLNK

-431 MTKGDESE
+431 MTKGDKSE

-457 DVDGTDQIN
+457 DVEGTDQIN
-466 YAILNGSTLKATNYE
+466 YATLEGSTLKAVNYE
-481 DDSETCIGKTP
+481 GVNMSCIGKTP
-492 IVKAIVKDTNND
+492 IVKAIVKDTNNG

-527 FIAPVSETKVLDWD
+527 YTAPVSETKVLDWD
-541 CFEDPVM
+541 CFEDPAM
-548 TSTTTVKYMS
+548 NYTTTVKYMS

-563 KVGSELGLTA
+563 KVGSELGLNA

-580 TIYQFVAEQGDVPTE
+580 TIYQFVADQADVPTE
-595 FKSANIISITEI
+595 FKSTNITSITEI
-607 AGAEN
+607 TGAEN

-620 FDIDEDAIKKVN
+620 FDIDEDAIKEVN
-632 KDGTYTFYGVY
+632 KEGTYTFYGVY

-658 YPVYVAIPFVVKVQ
+658 YPVYVAIPYVVKVQ

-733 KYELNIV
+733 KYELDIV

-760 NLDWIVLTKQ
+760 DLDWIVLKKQ

-813 IINVKDGTEAYTT
+813 IINVQDGIEAYTT

-847 DGALTTAGEK
+847 DGALTEAGKK
-857 ILGKSANVTINLA
+857 ILGVEANVTINLA

-881 KFTLNVTAGTV
+881 KFTLNTDGTV

-917 YGKVKPNQAL
+917 YGKVKPSQVIKDCVL
-927 PSCSNSSPVLGG
+927 TTPVLGG

-948 KAWNAEEF
+948 KAWNADEF
-956 PTE
+956 PVE